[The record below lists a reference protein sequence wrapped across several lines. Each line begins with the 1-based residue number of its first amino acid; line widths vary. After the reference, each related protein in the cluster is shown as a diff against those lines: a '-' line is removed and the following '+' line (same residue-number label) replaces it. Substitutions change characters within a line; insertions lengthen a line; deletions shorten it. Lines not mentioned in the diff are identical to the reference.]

1 MLFSQLF
8 RLTFLVA
15 LLLYIGFQSL
25 FVQTSHAVRGDHHVF
40 EYSWVGLLLALGFNL
55 IPLGAA
61 WFLWR
66 VKKDRVGVGIFLV
79 TIPLFA
85 VFVLPKLFMERVEVT
100 PTHVIHRREPPHTR
114 YDADVAFNE
123 ITSAVEIQLETGS
136 FSTYFMSGYVFLL
149 KDGRTLELPANTV
162 LTAARNTIDAQ
173 LRSRGLPVAVQTVR
187 RERQ

>member
-15 LLLYIGFQSL
+15 MLLYIGFQSL
-25 FVQTSHAVRGDHHVF
+25 FDHTSHAVIGEHHVF

-61 WFLWR
+61 WFLWW
-66 VKKDRVGVGIFLV
+66 VQKDRVGVGIFLA
-79 TIPLFA
+79 TIPLLD
-85 VFVLPKLFMERVEVT
+85 VLVLPQVFMERVEVT

-114 YDADVAFNE
+114 YNADIPFNE
-123 ITSAVEIQLETGS
+123 ISSAVEIQRETGS
-136 FSTYFMSGYVFLL
+136 FSTYFASGYFFLL
-149 KDGRTLELPANTV
+149 KDGRTIELPANTV

-173 LRSRGLPVAVQTVR
+173 LRSRGLPVTVQTVR